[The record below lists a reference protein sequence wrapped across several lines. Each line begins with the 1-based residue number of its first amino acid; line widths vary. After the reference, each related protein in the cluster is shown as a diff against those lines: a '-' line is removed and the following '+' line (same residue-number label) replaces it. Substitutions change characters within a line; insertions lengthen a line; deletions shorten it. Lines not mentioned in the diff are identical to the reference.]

1 MTDLQNEVYE
11 ELKLCF
17 KNPCAVFG
25 ILGNIQAESGC
36 RPNNLQNSFE
46 SKLDYT
52 DESYTEALD
61 SGNYTV
67 EQFMNDK
74 AGYGLCQ
81 WTFWSRKKALYEY
94 WEREGFKE
102 MKFSIGSVE
111 PQIGFLYFEMS
122 NVLYNKLESA
132 KTIGE
137 ATRMFMLEY
146 EKPANQ
152 SEENIQ
158 KRISIAQD
166 LYLDFMKTSLDNQSL
181 SNNANVKAALT
192 DISETLERLKKDID
206 ILVSIAG
213 GKTND

>member
-17 KNPCAVFG
+17 KNPCAIFG
-25 ILGNIQAESGC
+25 ILGNIQAESSC

-46 SKLDYT
+46 SKLGYT

-94 WEREGFKE
+94 WEREYKD
-102 MKFSIGSVE
+102 MKISIGSVD
-111 PQIGFLYFEMS
+111 PQIDFLYFEMS

-132 KTIGE
+132 KTVGE

-166 LYLDFMKTSLDNQSL
+166 LYLDFMKTSLDSNSL
-181 SNNANVKAALT
+181 ANNPTIKSALT

-206 ILVSIAG
+206 ILVCIAG
-213 GKTND
+213 GKIND

>member
-17 KNPCAVFG
+17 KNPCAIFG
-25 ILGNIQAESGC
+25 ILGNIQAESSC

-46 SKLDYT
+46 SKLGYT

-102 MKFSIGSVE
+102 QKFSIGSVE

-132 KTIGE
+132 KTVGE

-158 KRISIAQD
+158 KRINIAQD
-166 LYLDFMKTSLDNQSL
+166 LYLDFMKTSLDSNSL
-181 SNNANVKAALT
+181 ANNPTIKSALT

-206 ILVSIAG
+206 ILVCIAG
-213 GKTND
+213 GKIND